1 MSDRITDSL
10 QTGATLKPKIASL
23 SREALYELVWSKPML
38 QIAEEIG
45 VSSSYLARVCTE
57 MRVPRPARGYWTQL
71 EVGKAPEPPL
81 LPPERP
87 GDVTKW
93 EVGSSIG
100 TLQRTAKKAASERP
114 ISDPPQTE
122 SRKRGRPRNRP
133 ENVGVHRL
141 LRDVRPLFLKS
152 RPSDSGLLQPSKRM
166 LVDIVTSEALLDA
179 ALTTANCLFNAL
191 AARGHQVVLGQTFP
205 KMKRLQLLVHE
216 VEKKNNYTQP
226 VWGPDRPTIVYVKEM
241 PLGLTMFETTEDV
254 ECVYVDGSYMPL
266 RDLSAVQKRLYTG
279 PRHWTTNKERP
290 TGRLC
295 LQAYCPISQRV
306 KWVKR
311 WKENTAGELRRL
323 LPSIVEELE
332 AAVPVLVESL
342 EKARIEQQEERRQW
356 EEQQRRWEEQ
366 RERERQAKAHQ
377 DARQELMAAI
387 SAWDEARKIA
397 AYFAEVVAAAEASE
411 GSEREVLLDRV
422 TKARE
427 LVGEV
432 SALESLMRWKSPRER
447 LEATQ
452 GVVSLR

>member
-1 MSDRITDSL
+1 MSDRVTDSL
-10 QTGATLKPKIASL
+10 QTGATLKLKMASL

-57 MRVPRPARGYWTQL
+57 MRVPRPARGYWTQREL
-71 EVGKAPEPPL
+71 GKAPEQPM

-100 TLQRTAKKAASERP
+100 TLQRTAKKAECERP

-122 SRKRGRPRNRP
+122 SRKRGRPKNKP
-133 ENVGVHRL
+133 ENLGVHRL

-179 ALTTANCLFNAL
+179 ALTTANGLFNAL

-422 TKARE
+422 TKAQE

-432 SALESLMRWKSPRER
+432 SALESLVRWKSPRER
-447 LEATQ
+447 LEASQ